1 MKFQFEQLEYQEDA
15 IKSIVDIFNGQEV
28 YQSRFTVTAANSTK
42 KGAQTSA
49 FDDLGYGNKLR
60 LTDNELYRNIKAIQQ
75 QNKLAISDSEEA
87 SKKQFCVE
95 METGTGKTYV
105 YLRTI
110 MELHEKHNFTKFII
124 VVPSVAIREG
134 VNKSIENTRTQ
145 IKKDFNNVIYESFV
159 YDSKDVTRIQNFAR
173 SQNIEIMVINI
184 QAFNA
189 DDNIINIKR
198 DSTSVAPIELIAATN
213 PIIIVD
219 EPQSTTNT
227 AIAKAAIAKL
237 KPLAIFNYSATF
249 REDDKP
255 NMMYRLNAADAYDQK
270 LVKQIEVA
278 SVVPKNFYNEPYV
291 RMTDFK
297 ATATKVTAKVE
308 LHAIINNN
316 IVPKVF
322 ALKHNDDLRSLTNN
336 DVYRDNFIVSEI
348 GNSANPFVQFMN
360 GQFVTQEEPISNFP
374 IDEVRRLQIRQTIKE
389 HLDKEKKL
397 NPQGIKVL
405 SLFFIDK
412 VSNYR
417 TYDAEGNPIAGEY
430 AAIFEEEYSK
440 LIKSPVYRDLWE
452 NEIIDLDVP
461 VSAVHDGYFSIDKK
475 SKASNKKDKYEMY
488 VDTSGKV
495 KKDYDTYHAIMVAK
509 EDLISLTG
517 PLANLR
523 FIFSHSALKEGWD
536 NPNVFQICT
545 LKEAG
550 SSEIRRR
557 QEIGRGLRIARNQKG
572 ERVPGFETN
581 LLTVMASESY
591 QQFVDNLQHEMATEG
606 GMKFDLVPDQFAV
619 ISFLDEK
626 GERQSISKKQSQK
639 LFGHLLKEEY
649 INKRGKILDKL
660 KLDLKNKTVTLPY
673 EFQPEEIKSQV
684 YDILIEKAGNLNV
697 KDRDKR
703 KPIKV
708 NKEVLLD
715 PEFIELWDRI
725 KYQTRYSVQFDS
737 EELIQKCID
746 QIDKKL
752 FVSGGELIFEKT
764 KVAVTEGGLQTG
776 EIKTQMYRPQHE
788 TTFIPDII
796 GYLQNEVSLT
806 RKALLR
812 IIRESKKVDMIKRNP
827 QFFIKHCADII
838 KDVMKT
844 FLVDGIKYEKIG
856 ENAYWKMELFEALD
870 EVELFEDRLIET
882 TKSPTDYIQWD
893 SGTESQLIK
902 DFENSDNI
910 KLYAKLPTTFK
921 IDTPL
926 GNYSPDWA
934 VLWEENGEKKLYFVL
949 ESKSTQ
955 LDSELRGVEK
965 GKIACAIEHFKELD
979 KLDAFHQ
986 ITSLED
992 FQEKI

>member
-1 MKFQFEQLEYQEDA
+1 MKYKFEHLEYQDDA
-15 IKSIVDIFNGQEV
+15 IKSIVDIFDGQET
-28 YQSRFTVTAANSTK
+28 YQSRFTVTAANTGK
-42 KGAQTSA
+42 VGKQTSA

-60 LTDNELYRNIKAIQQ
+60 LTDNELYQNIKTIQQ
-75 QNKLAISDSEEA
+75 RNKLAISDPVEA
-87 SKKQFCVE
+87 AKKEYCVE

-124 VVPSVAIREG
+124 VVPSVPIREG
-134 VNKSIENTRTQ
+134 VKKAISNTREHL
-145 IKKDFNNVIYESFV
+145 KKDFNNVIYESFV
-159 YDSKDVTRIQNFAR
+159 YNSKDVTRIQNFAR

-189 DDNIINIKR
+189 DDNVINIKR
-198 DSTSVAPIELIAATN
+198 DTTSVAPIELIAATN

-219 EPQSTTNT
+219 EPQSTSNT
-227 AIAKAAIAKL
+227 DLAKAAIAKL
-237 KPLAIFNYSATF
+237 NPLAIFNYSATF
-249 REDDKP
+249 REDHKP

-278 SVVPKNFYNEPYV
+278 SVVPKNFYNEPYA
-291 RMTDFK
+291 RMVQFK

-308 LHAIINNN
+308 LHAVQNNN
-316 IVPKVF
+316 IVPRVF
-322 ALKHNDDLRSLTNN
+322 DLKHNDDLRSLTNN
-336 DVYRDNFIVSEI
+336 DVYRDNFIVTEI
-348 GNSANPFVQFMN
+348 GNSSNPYVQFMN
-360 GQFVTQEEPISNFP
+360 GQFVTEEEPISNFP
-374 IDEVRRLQIRQTIKE
+374 IDDVRRLQIKQTINE
-389 HLDKEKKL
+389 HLEKEKRL

-417 TYDAEGNPIAGEY
+417 MYDAEGNPQLGEY
-430 AAIFEEEYSK
+430 ALMFEEEYEK
-440 LIKSPVYRDLWE
+440 LIKSPAYRDLWQD
-452 NEIIDLDVP
+452 EIKDLKTH
-461 VSAVHDGYFSIDKK
+461 VSKVHDGYFSIDKK
-475 SKASNKKDKYEMY
+475 GKASNKKDKFEMY

-495 KKDYDTYHAIMVAK
+495 QKDYDTYEAIMTAQ
-509 EDLISLTG
+509 EDLIRLDG

-572 ERVPGFETN
+572 HRVPGFEVN

-591 QQFVDNLQHEMATEG
+591 QDFVDNLQHEMASEG

-619 ISFLDEK
+619 ISFLDDNN
-626 GERQSISKKQSQK
+626 ERQSISKKQSQE

-660 KLDLKNKTVTLPY
+660 KKDLRDKTLILPY
-673 EFQPEEIKSQV
+673 DFQPEEIKSQV
-684 YDILIEKAGNLNV
+684 YDILIGKAGNLNV
-697 KDRDKR
+697 KDRNTR
-703 KPIKV
+703 KAIKV
-708 NKEVLLD
+708 RKEVLLS
-715 PEFIELWDRI
+715 PEFKELWNRI
-725 KYQTRYSVQFDS
+725 KYKTRYSVKFDS

-752 FVSGGELIFEKT
+752 YVSGGELIYEKT
-764 KVAVTEGGLQTG
+764 KIAVTEGGLQTG
-776 EIKTQMYRPQHE
+776 EVKNQMYRPQHE
-788 TTFIPDII
+788 TSFIPDII

-827 QFFIKHCADII
+827 QFFIKHCAEII
-838 KDVMKT
+838 KDVMKS
-844 FLVDGIKYEKIG
+844 FLVKGITYEKIG
-856 ENAYWKMELFEALD
+856 ENAYWTMELFEDLD

-882 TKSPTDYIQWD
+882 TKSPTDFIQWD

-902 DFENSDNI
+902 DFENSINI
-910 KLYAKLPTTFK
+910 KYYAKLPTTFK

-934 VLWEENGEKKLYFVL
+934 VLWEEDGEKKLYFVL

-965 GKIACAIEHFKELD
+965 GKIACAIEHFKKLD
-979 KLDAFHQ
+979 KLDAYLQ
-986 ITSLED
+986 ITSLQD
-992 FQEKI
+992 FQKKI